1 MGLKGITINTSAAE
15 EPHILAEDDAAIYQ
29 AVFGGDCVFDI
40 GNRMKATV
48 LSNNKVRVGDG
59 VICVGGHVAR
69 NIYGDYEELVIENG
83 TSGMKRNDLIVAK
96 FTSTGPGGVDTFSL
110 EVKKGTSGTAASDP
124 VVTKGNLYE
133 GASLREFPLYRV
145 KIEGLS
151 ITAVE
156 QLFKVRKTNEQ
167 LENEVTELNGK
178 FPTEETKYTSFD
190 VSTISSG
197 VKTQLK
203 SWTLT
208 KDQIVT
214 LHGELKL
221 MNDGATGEMCYQRT
235 YINGDVVAGFSAYH
249 TKSGVWNFPFSQ
261 AFPAKEGDVVKFEI
275 QVYVPITSLS
285 GSVVY
290 ANL

>member
-1 MGLKGITINTSAAE
+1 MGLKGITINTPAAE

-40 GNRMKATV
+40 GSRMKAAV

-59 VICVGGHVAR
+59 VICVGGHMAR

-83 TSGMKRNDLIVAK
+83 MSGMNRNDFIVAK

-110 EVKKGTSGTAASDP
+110 EVKKGTAGITASDP

-156 QLFKVRKTNEQ
+156 QLFTVRKTNEQ
-167 LENEVTELNGK
+167 LQNEVTELIGNIG
-178 FPTEETKYTSFD
+178 
-190 VSTISSG
+190 ILNAGGGAAGSS
-197 VKTQLK
+197 LK
-203 SWTLT
+203 WHNIPSGQNLVMGCW
-208 KDQIVT
+208 
-214 LHGELKL
+214 
-221 MNDGATGEMCYQRT
+221 ATGLYRYSGYSAGAPDDYAGVMLTVGNVGSANDYLKVAFSLMC
-235 YINGDVVAGFSAYH
+235 S
-249 TKSGVWNFPFSQ
+249 
-261 AFPAKEGDVVKFEI
+261 
-275 QVYVPITSLS
+275 VYVMRQDRNGNIT
-285 GSVVY
+285 
-290 ANL
+290 ATWMKQ

>member
-1 MGLKGITINTSAAE
+1 MGLKGITINTPATE

-40 GNRMKATV
+40 GGRMNATV

-110 EVKKGTSGTAASDP
+110 EVKKGTAGTAASDP

-156 QLFKVRKTNEQ
+156 QLFTVRKTNEQ
-167 LENEVTELNGK
+167 LENEVTELNGNMGGMK
-178 FPTEETKYTSFD
+178 YKVYDIPPNTRNWTKGFNSAMVIDVDYAKIKSIDAVLYSTAVAFALPLPPINTGGTYD
-190 VSTISSG
+190 VSFAVFMRIT
-197 VKTQLK
+197 T
-203 SWTLT
+203 
-208 KDQIVT
+208 
-214 LHGELKL
+214 
-221 MNDGATGEMCYQRT
+221 DGALSIFCGGEWSGY
-235 YINGDVVAGFSAYH
+235 GLHVVVG
-249 TKSGVWNFPFSQ
+249 
-261 AFPAKEGDVVKFEI
+261 
-275 QVYVPITSLS
+275 YVD
-285 GSVVY
+285 
-290 ANL
+290 